1 MKNGNILLI
10 YKKVEYNNI
19 NFIILLRKIN
29 LKWGMLAGINKM

>member
-19 NFIILLRKIN
+19 NFIILLIKIN